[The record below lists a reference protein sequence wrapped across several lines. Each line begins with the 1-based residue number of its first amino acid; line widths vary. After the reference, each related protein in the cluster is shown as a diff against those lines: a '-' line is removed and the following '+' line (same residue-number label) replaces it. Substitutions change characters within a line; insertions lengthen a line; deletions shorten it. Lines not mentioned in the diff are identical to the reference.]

1 MEVSPFQSA
10 LESWAKIFEGKLT
23 DNTIK
28 FDNAL
33 GKGTIKGF
41 QCNEYIE
48 VFCFKFHLKQKITT
62 SGKKLSEIAEFR
74 PIFFGD
80 PDGNKTLG
88 IEQDQDNELD
98 EVTVENFPIL
108 TQGVFATNSKDSMTW
123 DFNPNRDIHFIS
135 IRIKDSHFKE
145 LIKKSPN
152 VEKIFSDEKSYYIFE
167 EFDPI
172 MHGMFWRI
180 YTFKEDEVFLNELVH
195 ACALHLLAVFFSKIH
210 EREELLESNKYPIN
224 TKAVFMARTILKKEL
239 NKQIHIDDLARECG
253 LSASR
258 LRALYKQVFGI
269 TIHQFHQNV
278 RLDEA
283 RTLLRGGEKTMSM
296 IAMDLGFSS
305 ASHFS
310 AAFKK
315 QFGYTPREFKDNLNI
330 SR

>member
-1 MEVSPFQSA
+1 MEISPFQIA
-10 LESWAKIFEGKLT
+10 LEAWGNIFQGKLSNDT
-23 DNTIK
+23 TIT
-28 FDNAL
+28 FDNAI

-48 VFCFKFHLKQKITT
+48 VFRFKLNLKQKITST
-62 SGKKLSEIAEFR
+62 GKSLSEISSFK

-80 PDGNKTLG
+80 PDDNKSLG
-88 IEQDQDNELD
+88 IDQS
-98 EVTVENFPIL
+98 ENQEENHVSLESFPIL
-108 TQGVFATNSKDSMTW
+108 TQGVFATNNKDSMSW
-123 DFNPNRDIHFIS
+123 DFTPNRDIHFIS
-135 IRIKDSHFKE
+135 IRIKDTHFKN
-145 LIKKSPN
+145 LINKSDKVKEVFNNDKP
-152 VEKIFSDEKSYYIFE
+152 YYVFE

-180 YTFKEDEVFLNELVH
+180 FSFKDNETYENDLVH
-195 ACALHLLAVFFSKIH
+195 ACALHLIAVFFSKIH
-210 EREELLESNKYPIN
+210 EREELAESNKYPIN

-239 NKQIHIDDLARECG
+239 NKQIHIDDLARDCG

-283 RTLLRGGEKTMSM
+283 RKLLREGEKTMSM

-315 QFGYTPREFKDNLNI
+315 QFGYTPREFKEDLN
-330 SR
+330 R